1 MSNKKTFK
9 KYSRVAGLLTAALI
23 IGNLVTAN
31 AESNKQNTASTETTT
46 TNEQPKAESSELTIE
61 KADQKMDDMLN
72 SNDMIK
78 LAPKEM
84 PLESAEKEEK
94 KSEDKKKSEEDHTE
108 EINDKIYSLNYNELE
123 VLAKNGETI
132 ENFVPKEGVKKAD
145 KFIVIER
152 KKKISTLHQSIFP
165 SLTLSLI

>member
-9 KYSRVAGLLTAALI
+9 KYSRVAGLLTVALI

-46 TNEQPKAESSELTIE
+46 TNEQPKPESSELTIE
-61 KADQKMDDMLN
+61 KAGQKMDDMLN

-94 KSEDKKKSEEDHTE
+94 SQKTKK
-108 EINDKIYSLNYNELE
+108 
-123 VLAKNGETI
+123 
-132 ENFVPKEGVKKAD
+132 
-145 KFIVIER
+145 ER
-152 KKKISTLHQSIFP
+152 RRSH
-165 SLTLSLI
+165 

>member
-46 TNEQPKAESSELTIE
+46 TNEQPKPESSELTIE
-61 KADQKMDDMLN
+61 KAGQKMDDMLN

-123 VLAKNGETI
+123 VLAKNGET
-132 ENFVPKEGVKKAD
+132 FLKKALR
-145 KFIVIER
+145 KLINLLSLKER
-152 KKKISTLHQSIFP
+152 KKISTLHQSIFP
-165 SLTLSLI
+165 LLTLSLI

>member
-46 TNEQPKAESSELTIE
+46 TSEQPKPESSELTIE
-61 KADQKMDDMLN
+61 KAGQKMDDMLN

-94 KSEDKKKSEEDHTE
+94 KLEDKKKSEEDHTE
-108 EINDKIYSLNYNELE
+108 EINDKIYSLNYNELKYLLKM
-123 VLAKNGETI
+123 VKPLKI
-132 ENFVPKEGVKKAD
+132 LFLKKALR
-145 KFIVIER
+145 KLINLLSLKER
-152 KKKISTLHQSIFP
+152 KKISTLHQSIFP